1 MAARNA
7 RCLFIKP
14 SGDLMTKNVLAS
26 IFAAARD
33 LVRSPRALGVLVALY
48 LALIA
53 SVFFFITTR
62 EATLWQLFVTGASV
76 LLAPLLLFV
85 VLAAGASYAVGRR
98 DAGGLLRHTA
108 RSFLKVLVVS
118 IPFLLLAVLSVY
130 LLNKLERRVQLSP
143 EERASV
149 EDTRRAA
156 SDEAESSSSSAVEA
170 TRPKPPVRWKYLFVS
185 ALRLFVLGL
194 LLPLA
199 AMHLWLAAAR
209 DGLIAAFA
217 RFHRHL
223 IRAFS
228 ARSVLTYGVGMI
240 VFALIPYFLITKR
253 TPVASN
259 TLELLI
265 FGARMLLAFSLM
277 LFGWVMTMTAL
288 ARTGDHAATASSE
301 PALGAPPAHAAP
313 ATPATS

>member
-1 MAARNA
+1 
-7 RCLFIKP
+7 
-14 SGDLMTKNVLAS
+14 MTKNVLAS

-33 LVRSPRALGVLVALY
+33 LVRSPRSLAVLAALY

-53 SVFFFITTR
+53 AVFFFITTR
-62 EATLWQLFVTGASV
+62 EATLWQLFVTGASA
-76 LLAPLLLFV
+76 LLAPLLFFV
-85 VLAAGASYAVGRR
+85 VQAAAASYAVGHRG
-98 DAGGLLRHTA
+98 AGGLLRRTA

-118 IPFLLLAVLSVY
+118 IPFILLAVLSVY
-130 LLNKLERRVQLSP
+130 LLDKLERRAQLSP
-143 EERASV
+143 EERASA
-149 EDTRRAA
+149 EYARSQTDE
-156 SDEAESSSSSAVEA
+156 EAEPSSSSSSEA
-170 TRPKPPVRWKYLFVS
+170 SRPKPPVRWKYLLVS

-194 LLPLA
+194 FLPLA

-217 RFHRHL
+217 RFHRHI

-253 TPVASN
+253 TPVTSN

-265 FGARMLLAFSLM
+265 FGTRILFAFSLM

-288 ARTGDHAATASSE
+288 ARADGHATAAEATTESAHDASH
-301 PALGAPPAHAAP
+301 AHAAP
-313 ATPATS
+313 ATAASN

>member
-1 MAARNA
+1 
-7 RCLFIKP
+7 
-14 SGDLMTKNVLAS
+14 MTKNVLAS

-33 LVRSPRALGVLVALY
+33 LVRSPRALAVLVALY

-53 SVFFFITTR
+53 AVFFFITTR

-85 VLAAGASYAVGRR
+85 VVAAGASYAVGQR

-130 LLNKLERRVQLSP
+130 LLNKLERGVQLSP

-149 EDTRRAA
+149 EYARSAESAER
-156 SDEAESSSSSAVEA
+156 ESSSSASAA

-199 AMHLWLAAAR
+199 AMHLWLVAAR
-209 DGLIAAFA
+209 DGLVAAFA

-228 ARSVLTYGVGMI
+228 AQSVLTYGVGMI

-259 TLELLI
+259 TLELAI

-288 ARTGDHAATASSE
+288 ARTADHAAGAIE
-301 PALGAPPAHAAP
+301 PTPDAPQTHTAP
-313 ATPATS
+313 ATAATS

>member
-1 MAARNA
+1 
-7 RCLFIKP
+7 
-14 SGDLMTKNVLAS
+14 MTKNVLAS

-33 LVRSPRALGVLVALY
+33 LARSPRALAVLFALY

-53 SVFFFITTR
+53 SVFFFVTTR
-62 EATLWQLFVTGASV
+62 EATLWQLFVTGATFV
-76 LLAPLLLFV
+76 LAPLLFFV
-85 VLAAGASYAVGRR
+85 VQAAAASYAVGHSGAGALARR
-98 DAGGLLRHTA
+98 TA
-108 RSFLKVLVVS
+108 RSVLKIIAVS
-118 IPFLLLAVLSVY
+118 IPFVLLAVLSVY
-130 LLNKLERRVQLSP
+130 LLNKLERRAELSP

-149 EDTRRAA
+149 EDARNA
-156 SDEAESSSSSAVEA
+156 SSEEMESSSSSPEA
-170 TRPKPPVRWKYLFVS
+170 SRPKPPVRWKYLFVS

-194 LLPLA
+194 FLPLT

-209 DGLIAAFA
+209 DGLIPAFA

-223 IRAFS
+223 VRAFS
-228 ARSVLTYGVGMI
+228 ARSVFTYGVGMI

-265 FGARMLLAFSLM
+265 FGARIFLALSLI

-288 ARTGDHAATASSE
+288 ARAD
-301 PALGAPPAHAAP
+301 AP
-313 ATPATS
+313 ATPASELAHAEPQPHTAPATAATS